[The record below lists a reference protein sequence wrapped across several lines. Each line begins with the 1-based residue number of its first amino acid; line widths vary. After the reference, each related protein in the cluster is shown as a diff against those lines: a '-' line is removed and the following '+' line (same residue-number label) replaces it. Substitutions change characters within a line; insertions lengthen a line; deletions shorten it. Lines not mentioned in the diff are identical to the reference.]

1 VADAAAAR
9 ELAAAVEEE
18 LQLRADGFGD
28 FGDCGGGD
36 LLARLYEE
44 RVSPHNRRQDE
55 DEAARAAGEA
65 AARGAS
71 PLTNPKL
78 HLKPSSL
85 VRRRRPDDPPLPPRE
100 RNPGRNPAAPEGGV
114 EGGVEDADEGGLRVR
129 AEIADALAASLGK
142 ITADTPIA
150 VSDFESSELLCEFGK
165 VCFAQVCIESGL
177 LVCVS

>member
-1 VADAAAAR
+1 MAAR
-9 ELAAAVEEE
+9 
-18 LQLRADGFGD
+18 
-28 FGDCGGGD
+28 
-36 LLARLYEE
+36 
-44 RVSPHNRRQDE
+44 PWTN
-55 DEAARAAGEA
+55 
-65 AARGAS
+65 
-71 PLTNPKL
+71 PLTSPKL

-129 AEIADALAASLGK
+129 AEIANALAASLGK

>member
-1 VADAAAAR
+1 MGTLFSWFGWTTRANSTNQDGSVVIGWQDIDTGFRQGCAWTNGVQSRIASPTGTRMGEANACTADGTT
-9 ELAAAVEEE
+9 VF
-18 LQLRADGFGD
+18 GFGD

-114 EGGVEDADEGGLRVR
+114 EGDAPGSGGG
-129 AEIADALAASLGK
+129 A
-142 ITADTPIA
+142 
-150 VSDFESSELLCEFGK
+150 
-165 VCFAQVCIESGL
+165 
-177 LVCVS
+177 